1 MFLLWSF
8 LIFCALS
15 LIEVIYIYVK
25 INQIKEIAQ
34 KTKVISNLV
43 VKTEKYEN
51 IFMTLIK
58 KYLMIKKIIWIPIII
73 LIVLNVLVSLCI
85 SGTIELI
92 KHIL

>member
-1 MFLLWSF
+1 MFF
-8 LIFCALS
+8 NCGIVFIAIS
-15 LIEVIYIYVK
+15 LIELVYIYIKV
-25 INQIKEIAQ
+25 NQIKEIAER
-34 KTKVISNLV
+34 TKIISNLV
-43 VKTEKYEN
+43 VNTEKYEN

-73 LIVLNVLVSLCI
+73 LIVLNLLVSLCI

>member
-1 MFLLWSF
+1 MFLLLTF

-15 LIEVIYIYVK
+15 LIEVIYIYFK

-43 VKTEKYEN
+43 VNTEKYEN

-58 KYLMIKKIIWIPIII
+58 KYLMIKKVIWIPIIV
-73 LIVLNVLVSLCI
+73 LIVLNLLVSLCL

-92 KHIL
+92 RHIL